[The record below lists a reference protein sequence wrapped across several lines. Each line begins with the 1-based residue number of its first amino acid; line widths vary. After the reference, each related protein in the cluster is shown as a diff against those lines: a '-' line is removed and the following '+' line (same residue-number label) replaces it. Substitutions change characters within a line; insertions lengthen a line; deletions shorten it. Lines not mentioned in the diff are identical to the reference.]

1 MRKRNIQ
8 ILFRLTEEE
17 AKHLSHLVE
26 KSGHSRESLLRAMIA
41 GYHLCEKPDE
51 SFYEY
56 MRELSVIGGR
66 VNQIAIKA
74 NALGFIDAPM
84 INKEVER
91 WKDFQ
96 LAIQKKFLLP
106 VKEKKDGGV

>member
-1 MRKRNIQ
+1 M
-8 ILFRLTEEE
+8 
-17 AKHLSHLVE
+17 
-26 KSGHSRESLLRAMIA
+26 
-41 GYHLCEKPDE
+41 
-51 SFYEY
+51 
-56 MRELSVIGGR
+56 
-66 VNQIAIKA
+66 NQIAIKA

-84 INKEVER
+84 LNKEVKR